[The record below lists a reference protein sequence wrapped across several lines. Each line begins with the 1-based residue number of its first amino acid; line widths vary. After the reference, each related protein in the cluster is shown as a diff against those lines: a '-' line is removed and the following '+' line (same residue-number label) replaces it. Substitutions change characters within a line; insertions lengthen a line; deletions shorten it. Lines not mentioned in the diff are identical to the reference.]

1 MSLPRLEIAKSEI
14 ALSEICAEAE
24 KLGMSYGEYV
34 NYLEKKKQEKKTMSI
49 MTQAELRTAIIK
61 DYNEGMSYGEIA
73 ERYQMK
79 PKTIWMDIH
88 NWAKKGWVTLKN
100 EAGDVVDGAKEGI
113 VQVEEQPETKT
124 EQAIKLFEGKKK
136 TVEEAPK
143 PKTSEPKIKFDTAL
157 DRLQALT
164 TFAQLIAEFAGK
176 NVEITGV
183 YACNESSQC
192 DCEMNFDGIRY
203 ILQMKRAEE

>member
-24 KLGMSYGEYV
+24 KLGMSYGEYIV
-34 NYLEKKKQEKKTMSI
+34 YLEQQKNRKEEEKTSI
-49 MTQAELRTAIIK
+49 MTQAELKAAIIK
-61 DYNEGMSYGEIA
+61 DYNEGMTYNEIA

-79 PKTIWMDIH
+79 PKTIWADIH

-100 EAGDVVDGAKEGI
+100 EAGKVVDGVKDGI
-113 VQVEEQPETKT
+113 VDVEEQPETKT
-124 EQAIKLFEGKKK
+124 EQVLKLFERKDQ
-136 TVEEAPK
+136 P
-143 PKTSEPKIKFDTAL
+143 EPEIKFDTAL
-157 DRLQALT
+157 DRLHALT
-164 TFAQLIAEFAGK
+164 TFAQLIAESAGK

-192 DCEMNFDGIRY
+192 DCEMNLDGIRY
-203 ILQMKRAEE
+203 ILQMKRAKE